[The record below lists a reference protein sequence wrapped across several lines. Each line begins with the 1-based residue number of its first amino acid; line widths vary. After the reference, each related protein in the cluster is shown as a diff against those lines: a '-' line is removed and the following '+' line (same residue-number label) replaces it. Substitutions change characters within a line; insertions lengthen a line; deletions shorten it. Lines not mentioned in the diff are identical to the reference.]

1 MRCSPVTRDELAG
14 LAAKGIEIA
23 LSDFG
28 SGLFRLARSSRGA
41 VRRVVV
47 APELVREIDGS
58 EAARTVAAAAI
69 HLAHGLG
76 CTVIAKGVERPEQLE
91 VLRAIGCDAAQGP
104 ACGPAMCEDEFL
116 RWVGARALSARLA
129 RAS

>member
-1 MRCSPVTRDELAG
+1 MRCPRQTRDELVG
-14 LAAKGIEIA
+14 LAAHGIGIA

-28 SGLFRLARSSRGA
+28 SGLFRLARSSGA
-41 VRRVVV
+41 AVSRVVL
-47 APELVREIDGS
+47 APELAGEVDS
-58 EAARTVAAAAI
+58 SDAARTVAAAAI

-76 CTVIAKGVERPEQLE
+76 CTVVAKGVDRIEQLE

-104 ACGPAMCEDEFL
+104 ACGPAMSEDEFL
-116 RWVGARALSARLA
+116 RWVGARAVTARLA